1 MLEAML
7 GAARQIA
14 VAADGDWRVGNSSC
28 LINETGGRI
37 PMHPNGHA
45 ALVTG
50 GGSGL
55 GRATA
60 ERLAALGAK
69 VALLDIN
76 ADAVKAAAEKI
87 GGVGIA
93 CDVTSADS
101 TAAAIA
107 EARAKNGPARILVNC
122 AGIGPAQRIVGRD
135 GPQPL
140 DNFARVITVNLIGT
154 FNAMRLAA
162 ADMQTLEPLED
173 GERGIIISTAS
184 VAAYDGQIGQAAYSA
199 SKGGVVALTLPA
211 AREFAQFGIRVMT
224 IAPGIFKTPMMEGMP
239 QQVQDSL
246 AAAIPFPKV
255 LGKPEQYADL
265 ALHIVE
271 NHYLNGEV
279 IRLDGAI
286 RMAPK

>member
-1 MLEAML
+1 
-7 GAARQIA
+7 
-14 VAADGDWRVGNSSC
+14 
-28 LINETGGRI
+28 
-37 PMHPNGHA
+37 MHPNGHA

-60 ERLAALGAK
+60 ERLAALGAR

-76 ADAVKAAAEKI
+76 GDAAKAAASTI
-87 GGVGIA
+87 GGIGIA
-93 CDVTSADS
+93 CDVASADS
-101 TAAAIA
+101 MAAAIA
-107 EARAKNGPARILVNC
+107 EARAKHGPARILINC

-140 DNFARVITVNLIGT
+140 DNFAKVISVNLIGT

-162 ADMQTLEPLED
+162 ADMQALDPLDD
-173 GERGIIISTAS
+173 GERGVIISTAS

-199 SKGGVVALTLPA
+199 SKGGVVAMTLPA

-224 IAPGIFKTPMMEGMP
+224 IAPGIFHTPMVGGMP

-246 AAAIPFPKV
+246 AASIPFPKV

-265 ALHIVE
+265 AVHIVE
-271 NHYLNGEV
+271 NRYLNGEV